1 MKRKT
6 SSNVTLGI
14 RKILEEKGKGVR
26 VMLMSGCKIWLPKSK
41 ANFRTDDDTG
51 QQIVVLPG
59 WMKPRIDDDCRKQR
73 NGYN

>member
-1 MKRKT
+1 
-6 SSNVTLGI
+6 
-14 RKILEEKGKGVR
+14 
-26 VMLMSGCKIWLPKSK
+26 MLMSGCKIWIPKSK